1 MIFASVLVAT
11 AGAIFLSETLGH
23 GQVVYT
29 RLLALVGFY
38 LLCCSGAGYVATRHG
53 GGFAEFGAIVLS
65 GMPIMAAWLGVRIH
79 LSNSITLEMAD
90 LLGDGRPRTLDEIA
104 DEYDVDGHTDK
115 RVDVL
120 RQGGYLTADAEARIT
135 DSPKSRAI
143 LVLIR
148 VLCGPQGP
156 RSVAEYLRRRDLA
169 AGAPP
174 EC

>member
-1 MIFASVLVAT
+1 MILASVLLAS

-29 RLLALVGFY
+29 RLLALAGFY
-38 LLCCSGAGYVATRHG
+38 VLCCSAAAYVATRHG
-53 GGFAEFGAIVLS
+53 GGVAEFAAIVLS
-65 GMPIMAAWLGVRIH
+65 GVPIMAAWLGFRIH
-79 LSNSITLEMAD
+79 VSNSITLEMAD
-90 LLGDGRPRTLDEIA
+90 LLADGRPRTLSEIA

-120 RQGGYLTADAEARIT
+120 RQGGYLTADAEARII
-135 DSPKSRAI
+135 DSLKSRAI

-156 RSVAEYLRRRDLA
+156 RSVAEYLRRRA
-169 AGAPP
+169 
-174 EC
+174 